1 MAKKTC
7 NCDHNQIVDE
17 KPAVEV
23 LAKYN
28 GMPGSLMP
36 ILQDIQNIYGYL
48 PETVLQKI
56 SRDTKTPMS
65 RIYGIATFY
74 SQFRLEPIG
83 RNLIKVCHG
92 TACHVAGAE
101 NITLALE
108 TELGIKNEQT
118 TEDNQFTLESVACL
132 GCCSLAPVIM
142 VNEDTHGSL
151 TPDKSKKV
159 IKKYEQK
166 DN

>member
-1 MAKKTC
+1 MTNKS
-7 NCDHNQIVDE
+7 DQNQIIDE
-17 KPAVEV
+17 RPAAEI

-28 GMPGSLMP
+28 GKPGSLMP
-36 ILQDIQNIYGYL
+36 ILQDVQTVYGYL
-48 PETVLQKI
+48 PETIMKKI
-56 SRDTKTPMS
+56 SSETKTPMS

-74 SQFRLEPIG
+74 SQFRLEPVG
-83 RNLIKVCHG
+83 RNLIRVCHG

-101 NITLALE
+101 NVTLALE
-108 TELGIKNEQT
+108 TELGIENGQT
-118 TEDNQFTLESVACL
+118 TKDNQFTLESVACL

-142 VNEDTHGSL
+142 VGDDTHGAM

-166 DN
+166 EH